1 MKISNLVPSP
11 LFAILPP
18 KCQCWKNC
26 TLGRSKG
33 MKNILAKA
41 KGKHVSINVILLNYV
56 LSTLSLSKAVDH
68 QSLNYLVKEGCRIS

>member
-1 MKISNLVPSP
+1 
-11 LFAILPP
+11 
-18 KCQCWKNC
+18 
-26 TLGRSKG
+26 